1 MARLIS
7 QIKYYRLVFKPH
19 SLAAP
24 ELFIAYSELVRPA
37 TTPFYAK
44 LDQTLDSFDFGGQA
58 RSLCAPAYSVTG
70 RGRPGIDPV
79 VYFKMLM
86 VGFFED
92 IASERGIAERCSD
105 SISIRAFLGYDL
117 TETTPDHSTLSV
129 IRQRLG
135 REVYDQV
142 FLLILRALDQH
153 GLLKGKHL
161 GIDASVIEAN
171 AALKSLINRNTEEA
185 YWAYVQRLAS
195 ENGIDPGNADAVR
208 QFDRKRP
215 KKMSNEEW
223 VNPHDPDAK
232 IGPTK
237 AGATD
242 MIYKPEHTVDLDTG
256 AIVRA
261 EVRLGHEA
269 DQKDLSLHVLQAQ
282 ENINQAKAS
291 AADSLTIQSTTA
303 DKGYHAVAEL
313 KQLQA
318 EGIRTVI
325 SDPVKNR
332 KLENLETEDA
342 RVVRKAKRSA
352 GSKSGKELL
361 RRRGMHLE
369 RSFAH
374 ILDAGGARRTTLRG
388 LGNLNKRFQM
398 SAAIYNL
405 SQLMRKLFGIGTPKQ
420 LVAMGKALLLVW
432 RAIVVVECGLFR
444 AGETNF
450 LLRGISLC
458 ERSCLR
464 LDRAVANGAT
474 GFFGW
479 NSRFSKNRLSSTG
492 C

>member
-1 MARLIS
+1 MHAIS
-7 QIKYYRLVFKPH
+7 HNSVGFKPH
-19 SLAAP
+19 SLPPP
-24 ELFIAYSELVRPA
+24 ELFIACSSLVRPA

-44 LDQTLDSFDFGGQA
+44 LDQTLNSFDFADQA
-58 RSLCAPAYSVTG
+58 RSLCAPAYSETG

-117 TETTPDHSTLSV
+117 TGTTPDHSTLSI

-135 REVYDQV
+135 QDIYEQV
-142 FLLILRALDQH
+142 FLLILSALDKH
-153 GLLKGKHL
+153 GLLKGKNV
-161 GIDASVIEAN
+161 GIDTSVIQAN
-171 AALKSLINRNTEEA
+171 AALKSLLNRNTEEA
-185 YWAYVQRLAS
+185 YWEYVRRLAS
-195 ENGIDPGNADAVR
+195 ENGIDPKNAEAVR
-208 QFDRKRP
+208 EFNRKRP

-223 VNPHDPDAK
+223 VNPYDPDAK
-232 IGPTK
+232 IGMTK

-256 AIVRA
+256 AILQA
-261 EVRLGHEA
+261 EVRLGDEA

-282 ENINQAKAS
+282 VNINQAQDT
-291 AADSLTIQSTTA
+291 AADSLTIQSTAA
-303 DKGYHAVAEL
+303 DKGYHAVAEM

-332 KLENLETEDA
+332 KLENLDIEEA
-342 RVVRKAKRSA
+342 RVVRKAKHSA
-352 GSKSGKELL
+352 CSKSDKALL

-388 LGNLNKRFQM
+388 LVNLNKRFKV

-405 SQLMRKLFGIGTPKQ
+405 SQLMRKLFGVGTPKQ
-420 LVAMGKALLLVW
+420 LAAMGKALFLLW
-432 RAIVVVECGLFR
+432 RAIVMVGCD
-444 AGETNF
+444 
-450 LLRGISLC
+450 LLRLSGTNPAERQSSLYVKIW
-458 ERSCLR
+458 LR
-464 LDRAVANGAT
+464 LARGVANGTT
-474 GFFGW
+474 GTFGW
-479 NSRFSKNRLSSTG
+479 ISHSFKKRLTSTG

>member
-1 MARLIS
+1 
-7 QIKYYRLVFKPH
+7 VFKPQ
-19 SLAAP
+19 SLAP
-24 ELFIAYSELVRPA
+24 RELFIAASELVRPA
-37 TTPFYAK
+37 TSPFYDR
-44 LDQTLDSFDFGGQA
+44 LDQTLNSFDFAAQA
-58 RSLCAPAYSVTG
+58 RSLCAPAYSETG

-92 IASERGIAERCSD
+92 IASERGMAGRCSD

-117 TETTPDHSTLSV
+117 TETTPDHSSLSI

-135 REVYDQV
+135 PEIYEQV
-142 FLLILRALDQH
+142 FILILRALDKH
-153 GLLKGKHL
+153 GLLKGKNV

-171 AALKSLINRNTEEA
+171 AALKTLINRNTEEA
-185 YWAYVQRLAS
+185 YWEYVQRLAK
-195 ENGIDPGNADAVR
+195 ENGIDPQNAEAVR

-223 VNPHDPDAK
+223 VNPHDPDAR
-232 IGPTK
+232 IGQTK

-256 AIVRA
+256 AIVQA

-282 ENINQAKAS
+282 ENINQAQDA
-291 AADSLTIQSTTA
+291 AADDLTLQSVTA
-303 DKGYHAVAEL
+303 DKGYHAVAEM
-313 KQLQA
+313 KQLQG

-332 KLENLETEDA
+332 KLEKLDQAEA
-342 RVVRKAKRSA
+342 QVVRKAKRSA
-352 GSKSGKELL
+352 CSKSGKALL

-374 ILDAGGARRTTLRG
+374 ILDAGGVRRTTLRG
-388 LGNLNKRFQM
+388 LENLNKRFKV

-405 SQLMRKLFGIGTPKQ
+405 SQLMRKLFGVGTPKQ
-420 LVAMGKALLLVW
+420 WAAMGKALVLVW
-432 RAIVVVECGLFR
+432 RKLLVVICGLLR
-444 AGETNF
+444 MGKTTPPERPSSIYGSICSGLERWVTNGTAGT
-450 LLRGISLC
+450 LSRISP
-458 ERSCLR
+458 
-464 LDRAVANGAT
+464 
-474 GFFGW
+474 FF
-479 NSRFSKNRLSSTG
+479 KKTLISTG

>member
-1 MARLIS
+1 
-7 QIKYYRLVFKPH
+7 VFKPH

-24 ELFIAYSELVRPA
+24 ELFIAFSELVRPA
-37 TTPFYAK
+37 TTPFYTK
-44 LDQTLDSFDFGGQA
+44 LDETLRSFDFAIQA

-135 REVYDQV
+135 EEIYDEV
-142 FLLILRALDQH
+142 FLVILRALDKH
-153 GLLKGKHL
+153 GLLKGKNV
-161 GIDASVIEAN
+161 GIDASVIQAN
-171 AALKSLINRNTEEA
+171 AALRSLINRNTEEA
-185 YWAYVQRLAS
+185 YWEYVQRLAS
-195 ENGIDPGNADAVR
+195 ENGIDPKNADAVR
-208 QFDRKRP
+208 QFDRKRS
-215 KKMSNEEW
+215 KKMSNDEW

-232 IGPTK
+232 IGLTK

-256 AIVRA
+256 AILQA

-282 ENINQAKAS
+282 ANINQAQDS
-291 AADSLTIQSTTA
+291 ATDSLTIQSTTA
-303 DKGYHAVAEL
+303 DKGYHAVEEM

-332 KLENLETEDA
+332 KLENLDTEA
-342 RVVRKAKRSA
+342 AQVVRKAKRSA
-352 GSKSGKELL
+352 CSKSGKDLL
-361 RRRGMHLE
+361 RRRGRHLE

-388 LGNLNKRFQM
+388 LENLNKRFKV

-405 SQLMRKLFGIGTPKQ
+405 SQLMRRLFGVGTPKQ
-420 LVAMGKALLLVW
+420 AAAMGKALFLVW
-432 RAIVVVECGLFR
+432 RAIVAVGCEVFR
-444 AGETNF
+444 MDRTNRSERHGSRYHGICF
-450 LLRGISLC
+450 RLERGVTNRTT
-458 ERSCLR
+458 E
-464 LDRAVANGAT
+464 A
-474 GFFGW
+474 FGW
-479 NSRFSKNRLSSTG
+479 ILRCFKKGLSSTG

>member
-1 MARLIS
+1 M
-7 QIKYYRLVFKPH
+7 
-19 SLAAP
+19 
-24 ELFIAYSELVRPA
+24 RPA

-44 LDQTLDSFDFGGQA
+44 LDQTLNSFDFADQA
-58 RSLCAPAYSVTG
+58 RSLCAPAYSETG

-117 TETTPDHSTLSV
+117 TGTTPDHSTLSI

-135 REVYDQV
+135 QEIYEQV
-142 FLLILRALDQH
+142 FLLILSALDKH
-153 GLLKGKHL
+153 GLLKGKHV
-161 GIDASVIEAN
+161 GIDTSVIQAN
-171 AALKSLINRNTEEA
+171 AALKSLLNRNTEEA
-185 YWAYVQRLAS
+185 YWEYVRRLAS
-195 ENGIDPGNADAVR
+195 ENGIDPKNTEAVR
-208 QFDRKRP
+208 EFDRKRP

-223 VNPHDPDAK
+223 VNPYDPDAK
-232 IGPTK
+232 IGVTK

-256 AIVRA
+256 AILQA
-261 EVRLGHEA
+261 EVRLGDEA

-282 ENINQAKAS
+282 VNINQAQDT
-291 AADSLTIQSTTA
+291 AADNLTIERTAA
-303 DKGYHAVAEL
+303 DKGYHAVAEM

-325 SDPVKNR
+325 SDPLKNR
-332 KLENLETEDA
+332 KLENLDIEDA

-352 GSKSGKELL
+352 CSKSGKALL

-369 RSFAH
+369 RSFAP

-388 LGNLNKRFQM
+388 LVNLNKRFKV

-405 SQLMRKLFGIGTPKQ
+405 SQLMRKLFGVGTPKQ
-420 LVAMGKALLLVW
+420 LAAMGKALLLLW
-432 RAIVVVECGLFR
+432 RAIVMVGR
-444 AGETNF
+444 D
-450 LLRGISLC
+450 LLRMSGTNPAERQSSLYDKIW
-458 ERSCLR
+458 LR
-464 LDRAVANGAT
+464 LAREVANGTT
-474 GFFGW
+474 GTLGW
-479 NSRFSKNRLSSTG
+479 ISHSFKKSLTSTG

>member
-1 MARLIS
+1 
-7 QIKYYRLVFKPH
+7 VFKPH
-19 SLAAP
+19 SLPPP
-24 ELFIAYSELVRPA
+24 ELFIACASLVRPA

-44 LDQTLDSFDFGGQA
+44 LDQTLNSFDFADQA
-58 RSLCAPAYSVTG
+58 RSLCAPAYSETG

-117 TETTPDHSTLSV
+117 TGTTPDHSTLSI

-135 REVYDQV
+135 QEIYEQV
-142 FLLILRALDQH
+142 FLLILSALDKH
-153 GLLKGKHL
+153 GLLKGKHV
-161 GIDASVIEAN
+161 GIDTSVIQAN
-171 AALKSLINRNTEEA
+171 AALKSLLNRNTEEA
-185 YWAYVQRLAS
+185 YWEYVRRLAS
-195 ENGIDPGNADAVR
+195 ENGIDPKNTEAVR
-208 QFDRKRP
+208 EFDRKRP

-223 VNPHDPDAK
+223 VNPYDPDAK
-232 IGPTK
+232 IGVTK

-256 AIVRA
+256 AILQA
-261 EVRLGHEA
+261 EVRLGDEA

-282 ENINQAKAS
+282 VNINQAQDT
-291 AADSLTIQSTTA
+291 AADNLTIERTAA
-303 DKGYHAVAEL
+303 DKGYHAVAEM

-325 SDPVKNR
+325 SDPLKNR
-332 KLENLETEDA
+332 KLENLDIEDA

-352 GSKSGKELL
+352 CSKSGKALL

-369 RSFAH
+369 RSFAP

-388 LGNLNKRFQM
+388 LVNLNKRFKV
-398 SAAIYNL
+398 SAAICNL
-405 SQLMRKLFGIGTPKQ
+405 SQLMRKLFGVGTPKQ
-420 LVAMGKALLLVW
+420 LAAMGKALLLLW
-432 RAIVVVECGLFR
+432 RAIVMVGR
-444 AGETNF
+444 D
-450 LLRGISLC
+450 LLRMSGTNPAERQSSLYDKIW
-458 ERSCLR
+458 LR
-464 LDRAVANGAT
+464 LAREVANGTT
-474 GFFGW
+474 GTLGW
-479 NSRFSKNRLSSTG
+479 ISHSFKKSVASTG

>member
-1 MARLIS
+1 M
-7 QIKYYRLVFKPH
+7 FKPQ
-19 SLAAP
+19 SPAP
-24 ELFIAYSELVRPA
+24 RDLFIAASELVMPA

-44 LDQTLDSFDFGGQA
+44 LQQTLNSFDFEAQS
-58 RSLCAPAYSVTG
+58 RSLCAPAYSASG

-117 TETTPDHSTLSV
+117 TQTTPDHSSLSI
-129 IRQRLG
+129 IRQRMG
-135 REVYDQV
+135 EEIYDQV
-142 FLLILRALDQH
+142 FIVILSALDKH
-153 GLLKGKHL
+153 GLLKGKNV

-171 AALKSLINRNTEEA
+171 AALKTLVNRNTEEA
-185 YWAYVQRLAS
+185 YWDYVRRLAS
-195 ENGIDPGNADAVR
+195 ENGIDPQNAEAVR

-232 IGPTK
+232 IGQTK

-261 EVRLGHEA
+261 EVRYGHEA
-269 DQKDLSLHVLQAQ
+269 DQKDLSLHVLEAQ
-282 ENINQAKAS
+282 RNINQAKNLEV
-291 AADSLTIQSTTA
+291 DDLTIQSTTA
-303 DKGYHAVAEL
+303 DKGYHAVPEM

-325 SDPVKNR
+325 SDPVKHR
-332 KLENLETEDA
+332 RLQKLDKHDA
-342 RVVRKAKRSA
+342 QVVRKARRSA
-352 GSKSGKELL
+352 CSQSGKALL
-361 RRRGMHLE
+361 QRRGMHLE

-388 LGNLNKRFQM
+388 LLNLNKRFKV

-405 SQLMRKLFGIGTPKQ
+405 SQLMRKLFGVGTPKQ
-420 LVAMGKALLLVW
+420 WAAMGKALVLVF
-432 RAIVVVECGLFR
+432 RAVLVVICGL
-444 AGETNF
+444 
-450 LLRGISLC
+450 LRMGKTTSPESQSSVCSGICIKLERWVINRTTRNWREILC
-458 ERSCLR
+458 PPKK
-464 LDRAVANGAT
+464 T
-474 GFFGW
+474 II
-479 NSRFSKNRLSSTG
+479 STG